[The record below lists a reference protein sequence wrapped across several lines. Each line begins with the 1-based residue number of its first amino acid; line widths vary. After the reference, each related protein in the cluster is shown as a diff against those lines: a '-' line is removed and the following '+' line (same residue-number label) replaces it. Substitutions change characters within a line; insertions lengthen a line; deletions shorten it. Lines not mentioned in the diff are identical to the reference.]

1 MLDSSQRCLILRIP
15 RNGRTSSRTHV
26 LSDEARSHNKRGP
39 QRWQYLLPCRHDDI
53 RRKPHNH
60 HIFGVCFS
68 DARILI
74 KTHLGGE
81 AGPRLQGDHGVASER
96 PRGGDGPTGGETCL
110 LLLLL
115 LLLRLLAFLI
125 LVVRSAKA

>member
-1 MLDSSQRCLILRIP
+1 M
-15 RNGRTSSRTHV
+15 
-26 LSDEARSHNKRGP
+26 
-39 QRWQYLLPCRHDDI
+39 
-53 RRKPHNH
+53 
-60 HIFGVCFS
+60 CFS

-115 LLLRLLAFLI
+115 LLLLLRLLSFLI